1 MTKSLQTLPSIFS
14 CGIIS
19 TENIGALTAINAEL
33 ADAWGKRQVFRTET
47 EMRVSVLQDGKFPTL
62 ASKYWQSVREQT
74 VMLDN
79 LAIMGFDYRRNE
91 LKIKKLN
98 KQLLE
103 AVEEFEIEELQID
116 LDECYFRKASS
127 EQAANDR
134 VREIKLW
141 SQIKSEL
148 DDGTFDTRDVN
159 THQLAS
165 MTKALHRRKDCLTEG
180 SSQAEVI
187 NVLGPLQ
194 TAERL
199 ANGS

>member
-1 MTKSLQTLPSIFS
+1 MTKELQTLPSIFS

-19 TENIGALTAINAEL
+19 SENIGALTAINAEL

-98 KQLLE
+98 KQLSE
-103 AVEEFEIEELQID
+103 AVDEFDIEELQID
-116 LDECYFRKASS
+116 LDECYFKKASA
-127 EQAANDR
+127 EQVANDR

-141 SQIKSEL
+141 SQIKAEL
-148 DDGTFDTRDVN
+148 DDGTFDTSDVN
-159 THQLAS
+159 NHQLAS
-165 MTKALHRRKDCLTEG
+165 LIQTLHNRKDCLTES

-194 TAERL
+194 TAERI
-199 ANGS
+199 ADGY